1 MQIAW
6 FTILA
11 GLILYL
17 CLSVGIRL
25 GAQAVKP
32 RAQLIGRRVLL
43 AGMLI
48 GIAAA
53 FWPREPSYKGRAL
66 SDWLALLDDGEYD
79 MRQML
84 FGRPTASTEDQL
96 QAQEAI
102 RHMGAEALPDLLVML
117 QTKDP
122 ELQVRNQNAKD
133 LRERLVQFWTS
144 LWRHHYTGLLAAAR
158 VRHRASL
165 GIAAL
170 GSSARP
176 AIPQLVTDFKDD
188 VLSKDAAFALAS
200 LGPEGL
206 PPLRKAISS
215 RAGTSQGFAAMWAVG
230 RFPEQGQAA
239 LPEIAQCLTDGR
251 SIVRFESA
259 LTLTEIQTDPDAATR
274 ALTNNL
280 TDPDS
285 QVRSVC
291 HAAIRHYGTRAT
303 SAVPVLL
310 KVLAGPNP
318 TSEFTDTLKAI
329 DPNSI
334 SESGLQ

>member
-32 RAQLIGRRVLL
+32 REQLIGRRVLF
-43 AGMLI
+43 AGMFI
-48 GIAAA
+48 WIAAA
-53 FWPREPSYKGRAL
+53 FWPQEPSYKGRAL
-66 SDWLALLDDGEYD
+66 SDWLALLDDGEYTK
-79 MRQML
+79 RQVF
-84 FGRPTASTEDQL
+84 FGRPTVLTEDQF

-102 RHMGAEALPDLLVML
+102 RHMGAKALPDLLVML

-122 ELQVRNQNAKD
+122 ELPVRNPNAKD
-133 LRERLVQFWTS
+133 LRARLIQFWTS
-144 LWRHHYTGLLAAAR
+144 IWRHDYTGLLAAAR

-176 AIPQLVTDFKDD
+176 AIPRLVTLFKDD

-206 PPLRKAISS
+206 PPLRRAISS
-215 RAGTSQGFAAMWAVG
+215 RPGNSQGLAAMWALG
-230 RFPEQGQAA
+230 QFPAQGQAA

-251 SIVRFESA
+251 SFVRLESA
-259 LTLTEIQTDPDAATR
+259 LTLTEIQIDPDVATR

-280 TDPDS
+280 TDPDPR
-285 QVRSVC
+285 VRSLC
-291 HAAIRHYGTRAT
+291 HAAIRHYGARAT
-303 SAVPVLL
+303 SAVPFLL
-310 KVLAGPNP
+310 KVLAGPNS
-318 TSEFTDTLKAI
+318 TSEFMDTLRAI
-329 DPNSI
+329 DPNFI
-334 SESGLQ
+334 PESGVQ